1 MVMRLTPILIAE
13 GRKEDLRKKYE
24 QKFSADPEHLEILD
38 YTLGHPFLSQTNF
51 KYGDFLLKNLH
62 PNASVEEI
70 IDNIELIKDFNRFQQ
85 SLEEKDI
92 NKYDLDGLKIVIEA
106 HKESSKS
113 QQNKFDS
120 SDAKK
125 LYEDSNILIVKP
137 LTFEASCKYGSGTRW
152 CTTMANTPN
161 YFKQYASGDDQSLYY
176 VILKKFDR
184 NNKFYK
190 IAIHKKPGEETW
202 YDSTDERMTDREK
215 DVFNLGAPKV
225 IETIRNDWEKELEK
239 NQSHIFDKFFDWE
252 NYSFFNISK
261 ELRTNQYIGLEFY
274 QSEVTNSGEKEGQV
288 TLNISLNEDNIDSYF
303 LLISYG
309 IGFRDSGFGT
319 NSKVVKFVVS
329 FTPNDNFPDDYGT
342 DLEDGYSGYRELIYG
357 YDYFTNRNN
366 PGQDVFHTFCEDI
379 KKWVIYSLKNNTE
392 FMSKIHGGKSVWSP
406 NRSSYGYTFKE
417 NKGMV
422 KKLVEYLDSGKEGTK
437 LDFLVDIKSLEKK
450 EIKGKPYYS
459 RPGQNDWRIASA
471 WRGQQSG
478 FFNSAKLAGILDYD
492 KKGNQFYLKKGPN
505 FDKFKEG
512 QLEAL

>member
-1 MVMRLTPILIAE
+1 MRLTPILIQE
-13 GRKEDLRKKYE
+13 GRKEDLRKKYK
-24 QKFSADPEHLEILD
+24 QKFSEDQDNLD
-38 YTLGHPFLSQTNF
+38 TIDYALGHPFLAQTNF
-51 KYGDFLLKNLH
+51 KYGDFLLKNLN
-62 PNASVEEI
+62 PNSSVEEI

-161 YFKQYASGDDQSLYY
+161 YFKQYTSGDDQSLYY

-225 IETIRNDWEKELEK
+225 IETIRNEWNKEFEK
-239 NQSHIFDKFFDWE
+239 NQSKVFQKIFDWE
-252 NYSFFNISK
+252 NYSFFDISK
-261 ELRTNQYIGLEFY
+261 ELRTNLKIGLEY
-274 QSEVTNSGEKEGQV
+274 NKAEIVDPEESQGIIK
-288 TLNISLNEDNIDSYF
+288 LNISVDEDNVDSYN

-309 IGFRDSGFGT
+309 INFSSQ
-319 NSKVVKFVVS
+319 NSKLVTFDVAFWANDE
-329 FTPNDNFPDDYGT
+329 FTDDYGI
-342 DLEDGYSGYRELIYG
+342 DLEDGYRQFTYN
-357 YDYFTNRNN
+357 YDSFVSPQNSN
-366 PGQDVFHTFCEDI
+366 QDVFYYICRDI
-379 KKWVIYSLKNNTE
+379 TKWVTRSLLNSPE
-392 FMSKIHGGKSVWSP
+392 FMSKIHDGKTVWSP
-406 NRSSYGYTFKE
+406 NRTSYGYTFKRQDSGLI
-417 NKGMV
+417 KQ
-422 KKLVEYLDSGKEGTK
+422 LVDYLESGKEGTK
-437 LDFLVDIKSLEKK
+437 LDFLVDIKSLQKK
-450 EIKGKPYYS
+450 EINGKPFYS
-459 RPGQNDWRIASA
+459 HTNRNDWQIPSA
-471 WRGQQSG
+471 FRGQLSG
-478 FFNSAKLAGILDYD
+478 LFNSAKLAGILDYD
-492 KKGNQFYLKKGPN
+492 KKGNQFYLKKGKK
-505 FDKFKEG
+505 FDKFK
-512 QLEAL
+512 